1 MQQAWEQA
9 WDNAQPRLASNQRLS
24 LQIPYQVPRI
34 IRVGQLDSELLDQG
48 LVLLLQEPLNKAL
61 ALVNVGEWLYT
72 LPCRYM
78 Y

>member
-9 WDNAQPRLASNQRLS
+9 WDNAQPRLASIRDSVSNS
-24 LQIPYQVPRI
+24 YQVPRI